1 MRNGTGQRKA
11 LVKRM
16 GLWLV
21 LAMLP
26 ALLLGPVARPGLL
39 IHSHDESDHHLH
51 KLSALAQGDHELS
64 AWHAQ
69 EHGDNEAPKT
79 NDSPDAELSVTVSLG
94 DGVTVTCPEAATGS
108 LLKTSAPPDLKP
120 LLVPQLF
127 ASAAVAVVSSLRLP
141 PRGEPQP
148 PPLAGSHGSR
158 LQALLLQNHS
168 ILL

>member
-16 GLWLV
+16 GLWLLV
-21 LAMLP
+21 AMLP

-39 IHSHDESDHHLH
+39 IHSHDESNHHVH
-51 KLSALAQGDHELS
+51 KLSALAHGEHELV
-64 AWHAQ
+64 AWHAHEHQ
-69 EHGDNEAPKT
+69 ETEAPKS
-79 NDSPDAELSVTVSLG
+79 NDSPEDGRSVPVSLG
-94 DGVTVTCPEAATGS
+94 EGVRVTFPEAATGS
-108 LLKTSAPPDLKP
+108 RLKTLGPPDLKP
-120 LLVPQLF
+120 LPVPQLF
-127 ASAAVAVVSSLRLP
+127 AYAALAILQYIP